1 MPYAVRLLMALVGGV
16 IFYEVAIR
24 YMPERSGDGHL
35 RPAGRRL
42 RRRRQSLSAWPSGIF
57 SGRAV
62 ARLGRGLDRA
72 TAVVTA
78 SGLIFTSLGLLD
90 GPGHRGV
97 GSLAIR
103 DLPIVGPYLLPLLF
117 ATSGYLF
124 AYLGAKRHTDLARV
138 LGFKGLLQQPGAR
151 QFLRPKLLDTSA
163 IIDGRIAEVV
173 GTGFLEGDLVIPS
186 FVLEEL
192 QSIADSAEPGKR
204 ARGRRGLD
212 TVHSLQ
218 ESSSHVTII
227 ERDFPAVPDVD
238 TKLIK
243 LARELKGSILTTDYN
258 LDKVSQI
265 QGVEVLNVNELAHC
279 LKAAVLPGE
288 SSARARP
295 ARGQGGGPGSG
306 LPRGRHHGGDR
317 GRPEQGG
324 RRGDGGSHLDSA
336 EPVGQDGLR
345 PHVLVRGGSTWTN
358 GRRPSLALVVAA
370 AGHGTRL
377 GLGMPKQYAPLL
389 GIPML
394 QRTLSALAACDW
406 VDSLVVVVNEMDV
419 EYCEEEIRLEHIPKV
434 ERVVAGGAKRP
445 LSVRNGLEALADD
458 RHLGSGRHP

>member
-1 MPYAVRLLMALVGGV
+1 MPYAIRLLMALVGGV
-16 IFYEVAIR
+16 IFYEVAVR
-24 YMPERSGDGHL
+24 YMPHDLGPVTYGLLVAACVLGGVGVGVAVGHFL
-35 RPAGRRL
+35 GK
-42 RRRRQSLSAWPSGIF
+42 
-57 SGRAV
+57 AV
-62 ARLGRGLDRA
+62 AKLGRGLDRA

-78 SGLIFTSLGLLD
+78 SGLIFTSLGLLT
-90 GPGHRGV
+90 GLAIAAM

-138 LGFKGLLQQPGAR
+138 LGFKGLLQQPGAK

-173 GTGFLEGDLVIPS
+173 GTGFLEGDLVIAS

-192 QSIADSAEPGKR
+192 QSIADSGEPGKR

-218 ESSSHVTII
+218 ESGNHVTII

-279 LKAAVLPGE
+279 LKAAVMPGE
-288 SSARARP
+288 TLRVRVL
-295 ARGQGGGPGSG
+295 REGKEEDQGVAYLEDGTMVVI
-306 LPRGRHHGGDR
+306 
-317 GRPEQGG
+317 EGG
-324 RRGDGGSHLDSA
+324 RNRVGD
-336 EPVGQDGLR
+336 E
-345 PHVLVRGGSTWTN
+345 VRVEVTSILQN
-358 GRRPSLALVVAA
+358 PSGKMVFA
-370 AGHGTRL
+370 R
-377 GLGMPKQYAPLL
+377 M
-389 GIPML
+389 
-394 QRTLSALAACDW
+394 S
-406 VDSLVVVVNEMDV
+406 S
-419 EYCEEEIRLEHIPKV
+419 
-434 ERVVAGGAKRP
+434 
-445 LSVRNGLEALADD
+445 
-458 RHLGSGRHP
+458 